1 MNFRASPHPSFG
13 GFQSVPYATVNAIVD
28 KLDDKIYNTL
38 PPQPPLSSTSKSPK
52 NGGRKTLKPSKNA
65 AQQTSQ
71 ATGGGAASKEA
82 SKDHISD
89 TPPHDNPIEEPN
101 IWCDI
106 MKLEGKK
113 HSNLV
118 ADGFVNW
125 LRKTI
130 DSIVHEVLIKHFILH

>member
-1 MNFRASPHPSFG
+1 MDFWASPHPSFG
-13 GFQSVPYATVNAIVD
+13 GFRSVPYATVNAIVD

-38 PPQPPLSSTSKSPK
+38 PPQPPVSSTSKSPK
-52 NGGRKTLKPSKNA
+52 NGVCRKTPKPSKNR

-82 SKDHISD
+82 SKDQISD

-106 MKLEGKK
+106 M
-113 HSNLV
+113 
-118 ADGFVNW
+118 
-125 LRKTI
+125 
-130 DSIVHEVLIKHFILH
+130 